1 MFRFL
6 TITAVISFV
15 SAQCSDKL
23 FFEKNQINQ
32 YTRYSRSRGH
42 TRSSIPALDW
52 VMDLEKN
59 AFGKHVYD
67 EIIRKDDIL
76 MLFAYKSSLGLH
88 VYKVCR
94 SVPEKVTGPLLQNS
108 ENAMGYH
115 FQMNDEHRLKK
126 HLVDYDFTL
135 FGEDEAA
142 LRREIVKDRAEVVRQ
157 RRRVREEKWAQT
169 TFIRK
174 LFHYFWVFII
184 VAFICG
190 IGR

>member
-6 TITAVISFV
+6 TLTAVISFV
-15 SAQCSDKL
+15 GAQCTDNL

-32 YTRYSRSRGH
+32 YTRYSRSRGY
-42 TRSSIPALDW
+42 TRSSVPALDW
-52 VMDLEKN
+52 VLDLEKN
-59 AFGKHVYD
+59 NFGEHLYD
-67 EIIRKDDIL
+67 QIVRKQDVL

-88 VYKVCR
+88 VYRVCH
-94 SVPEKVTGPLLQNS
+94 SIPDQITGPLLQNH
-108 ENAMGYH
+108 ENLMGYH

-135 FGEDEAA
+135 FGEDESA
-142 LRREIVKDRAEVVRQ
+142 LRREIVEDRAEVIRE
-157 RRRVREEKWAQT
+157 RERLREEKWAET
-169 TFIRK
+169 SLARKFI
-174 LFHYFWVFII
+174 HYFWVALI